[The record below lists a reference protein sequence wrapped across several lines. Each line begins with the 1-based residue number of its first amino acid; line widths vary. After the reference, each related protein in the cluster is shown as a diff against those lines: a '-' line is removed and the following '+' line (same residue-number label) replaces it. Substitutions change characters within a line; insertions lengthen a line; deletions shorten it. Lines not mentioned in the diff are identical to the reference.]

1 MRYVT
6 REDELDFSRLYNY
19 VEQLADSISGI
30 VSTPSFNQFLLESC
44 QLLANSLDLIHQGYF
59 DAAFYSVRQA
69 GEVILIGTLFSN
81 LEESERKAKYEKW
94 VSLDRFPSFSELS
107 KMLRSKDIEYRD
119 LLEQMPEIDELISKL
134 NRRANKYIHKQGH
147 ESFYT
152 KPYEVVPESAKNIR
166 EDFSDYF
173 TTTVKVCAI
182 FRLAVDPFPIL
193 LSDPECEFRFPDCMT
208 LEFGQSFIDNC
219 LGNEF
224 VKHYIETDYYRNWVN
239 AIKSTFPQLKEATY
253 NVSNLHYID
262 LSNIE
267 DILDEL
273 DKLSL
278 YEATAVLFTA
288 LFSEKVSAI
297 HITGMLDAFS
307 NSARPSG
314 GLYLSDMSDYTGQ
327 LGGVNVPLANIC
339 RLASFDTSIDH
350 STINSII
357 TSFPI
362 ASDFVCVETDKQL
375 DGNEVEQGRKAAEEL
390 GRLWRQIK
398 VGQCAMSD
406 LKETSL
412 FKRIKQSV
420 QVERNRAYAGKNKTD
435 REHAP
440 SDPPIEF
447 LGERV

>member
-1 MRYVT
+1 MNFNDEDVNGQLFSWRYHPQRYITKENALYYYQLYSYV
-6 REDELDFSRLYNY
+6 DEL
-19 VEQLADSISGI
+19 ADTISGM
-30 VSTPSFNQFLLESC
+30 VETPSFNQFLLESC

-69 GEVILIGTLFSN
+69 GEIILVGTLFSN

-134 NRRANKYIHKQGH
+134 NKRANKYIHKQGH

-152 KPYEVVPESAKNIR
+152 KPYEVVPESAKHIR
-166 EDFSDYF
+166 EDFTDYF

-208 LEFGQSFIDNC
+208 IEFGQYFIDNC
-219 LGNEF
+219 LGSDF
-224 VKHYIETDYYRNWVN
+224 VEHYIKTDFYRNWVN

-273 DKLSL
+273 DKLTL

-288 LFSEKVSAI
+288 LFSEKVIAI

-307 NSARPSG
+307 NSARPSS
-314 GLYLSDMSDYTGQ
+314 GLYLSDMSAYAEQ
-327 LGGVNVPLANIC
+327 LGGVNVPLAEIC
-339 RLASFDTSIDH
+339 HLASLDTSH
-350 STINSII
+350 EYSPVSSII
-357 TSFPI
+357 TSFSI
-362 ASDFVCVETDKQL
+362 ASDFICVETDTLL
-375 DGNEVEQGRKAAEEL
+375 DDNEVELGRKAAEEL
-390 GRLWRQIK
+390 DWLWSRIK
-398 VGQCAMSD
+398 TGQCAMFE

-412 FKRIKQSV
+412 FKWIKQNV
-420 QVERNRAYAGKNKTD
+420 
-435 REHAP
+435 
-440 SDPPIEF
+440 
-447 LGERV
+447 

>member
-1 MRYVT
+1 M
-6 REDELDFSRLYNY
+6 
-19 VEQLADSISGI
+19 
-30 VSTPSFNQFLLESC
+30 
-44 QLLANSLDLIHQGYF
+44 
-59 DAAFYSVRQA
+59 
-69 GEVILIGTLFSN
+69 FSN

-107 KMLRSKDIEYRD
+107 KMLRLKDIEYRD

-152 KPYEVVPESAKNIR
+152 KPYEVVPESAKHIR
-166 EDFSDYF
+166 EDFTDYF

-193 LSDPECEFRFPDCMT
+193 PSDPECEFRFPDCMT

-239 AIKSTFPQLKEATY
+239 AIKSTFPHLKEATY

-273 DKLSL
+273 DKLTP

-288 LFSEKVSAI
+288 LFSEKVIAI
-297 HITGMLDAFS
+297 HITGTLDAFS
-307 NSARPSG
+307 NSARPSS
-314 GLYLSDMSDYTGQ
+314 GLYLSDMSVYAEQ
-327 LGGVNVPLANIC
+327 LGGVNVPLAEIC
-339 RLASFDTSIDH
+339 RLASLDTSH
-350 STINSII
+350 EFSLVSSFI

-362 ASDFVCVETDKQL
+362 ASDYVCVETDKLL
-375 DGNEVEQGRKAAEEL
+375 DSNEVEQGRKAAEEL
-390 GRLWRQIK
+390 GQLCRQIK
-398 VGQCAMSD
+398 FGQCAMSE
-406 LKETSL
+406 LKETVL
-412 FKRIKQSV
+412 FKWIKL
-420 QVERNRAYAGKNKTD
+420 NA
-435 REHAP
+435 
-440 SDPPIEF
+440 
-447 LGERV
+447 

>member
-1 MRYVT
+1 MRYMA
-6 REDELDFSRLYNY
+6 REDELNFSHLYNY

-30 VSTPSFNQFLLESC
+30 VSTPPFNQFLLESC

-69 GEVILIGTLFSN
+69 GEIILVGTLFSN

-134 NRRANKYIHKQGH
+134 NKRANKYIHKQGH

-152 KPYEVVPESAKNIR
+152 KPYEVVPESAKHIR
-166 EDFSDYF
+166 EDFTDYF
-173 TTTVKVCAI
+173 TTTVKVCSI

-253 NVSNLHYID
+253 YVSNLHYID
-262 LSNIE
+262 LSNIN

-273 DKLSL
+273 DMLTL

-288 LFSEKVSAI
+288 LFPEKVIAI
-297 HITGMLDAFS
+297 HIAGMLDAFS
-307 NSARPSG
+307 NSARPSS
-314 GLYLSDMSDYTGQ
+314 GLYLSDMSDYAEQ
-327 LGGVNVPLANIC
+327 LGGVNVPLAEIC
-339 RLASFDTSIDH
+339 HLARLDTSH
-350 STINSII
+350 EFSPVSSFI
-357 TSFPI
+357 TSFSI
-362 ASDFVCVETDKQL
+362 ASDFVCVETDKLL
-375 DGNEVEQGRKAAEEL
+375 DDNEVELGRKAAGEL
-390 GRLWRQIK
+390 DWLWSRIK
-398 VGQCAMSD
+398 TGQCAMFE

-412 FKRIKQSV
+412 FKWIKQSM
-420 QVERNRAYAGKNKTD
+420 QVEC
-435 REHAP
+435 H
-440 SDPPIEF
+440 
-447 LGERV
+447 RV

>member
-1 MRYVT
+1 MA
-6 REDELDFSRLYNY
+6 REDDLNFSHLYNY

-30 VSTPSFNQFLLESC
+30 VSTPPFNHFLLESC

-69 GEVILIGTLFSN
+69 GEVILVGTLFSN

-134 NRRANKYIHKQGH
+134 NKRANKYIHKQGH

-152 KPYEVVPESAKNIR
+152 KPYEVVPESAKHIR
-166 EDFSDYF
+166 EDFTDYF
-173 TTTVKVCAI
+173 TTTVKACAI

-219 LGNEF
+219 LGIEF

-273 DKLSL
+273 DKLTL

-288 LFSEKVSAI
+288 LFSEKVIAI

-307 NSARPSG
+307 NSARPSS
-314 GLYLSDMSDYTGQ
+314 GLYLSDMSAYAEQ
-327 LGGVNVPLANIC
+327 LGGVNVPLAEIC
-339 RLASFDTSIDH
+339 HLASLDTSH
-350 STINSII
+350 EYSPVSSFI
-357 TSFPI
+357 TSFSI
-362 ASDFVCVETDKQL
+362 ASDSVCVETDNLL
-375 DGNEVEQGRKAAEEL
+375 DDDEVELGRKAAEEL
-390 GRLWRQIK
+390 GRLWGRIK
-398 VGQCAMSD
+398 TGQSAMFE
-406 LKETSL
+406 LKETAL
-412 FKRIKQSV
+412 FKWIKQ
-420 QVERNRAYAGKNKTD
+420 NA
-435 REHAP
+435 
-440 SDPPIEF
+440 
-447 LGERV
+447 

>member
-1 MRYVT
+1 MNFKDEYINSQVFSWRHHPLRYVA
-6 REDELDFSRLYNY
+6 REDELAYSRLYDY
-19 VEQLADSISGI
+19 VEQLADSVSGL
-30 VSTPSFNQFLLESC
+30 VSTPSFNHFLLESC

-94 VSLDRFPSFSELS
+94 VSLNRFPSFSKLS

-119 LLEQMPEIDELISKL
+119 LLEQMPEIDELISRL
-134 NRRANKYIHKQGH
+134 NKRANKYIHKQGH

-152 KPYEVVPESAKNIR
+152 KPYEVVPESAKHIR
-166 EDFSDYF
+166 EDFTDYF
-173 TTTVKVCAI
+173 KTTVKVCTI

-193 LSDPECEFRFPDCMT
+193 LSDPECEYRFPDCMT
-208 LEFGQSFIDNC
+208 LEFSQSFINNC

-273 DKLSL
+273 DKLTL

-288 LFSEKVSAI
+288 LFSEKAIAI
-297 HITGMLDAFS
+297 HIAGMLDAFS
-307 NSARPSG
+307 NSARPSS
-314 GLYLSDMSDYTGQ
+314 GLYLSDMSAYAEQ
-327 LGGVNVPLANIC
+327 LDGVNVPLAEIC
-339 RLASFDTSIDH
+339 HLASLDTSH
-350 STINSII
+350 EFSPVSSFI
-357 TSFPI
+357 TSFTI
-362 ASDFVCVETDKQL
+362 AFDFVCVETDKLL
-375 DGNEVEQGRKAAEEL
+375 DDNEVELGQIAAEEL
-390 GRLWRQIK
+390 DWLWSRIK
-398 VGQCAMSD
+398 TGQCPC
-406 LKETSL
+406 L
-412 FKRIKQSV
+412 
-420 QVERNRAYAGKNKTD
+420 N
-435 REHAP
+435 
-440 SDPPIEF
+440 
-447 LGERV
+447 

>member
-1 MRYVT
+1 MNFKDEYMNSQMFSWRHHPLRYVA
-6 REDELDFSRLYNY
+6 REDELAYSRLYDY
-19 VEQLADSISGI
+19 IEQLADSVSGL

-134 NRRANKYIHKQGH
+134 NKRANKYIHKQGH

-152 KPYEVVPESAKNIR
+152 KPYEVVSESARRIR
-166 EDFSDYF
+166 EDFTVYF
-173 TTTVKVCAI
+173 KTTVKVCSI

-193 LSDPECEFRFPDCMT
+193 LSDPECEYRFPDCMT
-208 LEFGQSFIDNC
+208 IEFGQYFIDNC
-219 LGNEF
+219 LGSDF
-224 VKHYIETDYYRNWVN
+224 VEHYIKTDFYRNWVN

-253 NVSNLHYID
+253 YVSNLHYID
-262 LSNIE
+262 LSNIK

-273 DKLSL
+273 DKLTL

-288 LFSEKVSAI
+288 LFSEKVIAI

-314 GLYLSDMSDYTGQ
+314 GLYLSDMGDYARQ
-327 LGGVNVPLANIC
+327 LGGVNVPLADIC
-339 RLASFDTSIDH
+339 RLASFDTSH
-350 STINSII
+350 EFSPVSSFI

-362 ASDFVCVETDKQL
+362 ASDYVCVETDKHL
-375 DGNEVEQGRKAAEEL
+375 DDNEVELGQNAAEEL
-390 GRLWRQIK
+390 DWLWNRIK
-398 VGQCAMSD
+398 TGQCAMFE
-406 LKETSL
+406 LKETEL
-412 FKRIKQSV
+412 FKRIKQ
-420 QVERNRAYAGKNKTD
+420 NA
-435 REHAP
+435 
-440 SDPPIEF
+440 
-447 LGERV
+447 

>member
-1 MRYVT
+1 MA
-6 REDELDFSRLYNY
+6 REDDLNFSHLYNY
-19 VEQLADSISGI
+19 VEQLANSISGI
-30 VSTPSFNQFLLESC
+30 VSTPPFNQFLLKSC

-59 DAAFYSVRQA
+59 DVAFYSVRQA

-119 LLEQMPEIDELISKL
+119 LLEQMPEINELISKL
-134 NRRANKYIHKQGH
+134 NKRSNKYIHKQGH

-152 KPYEVVPESAKNIR
+152 KPYEVVSEGARHIR
-166 EDFSDYF
+166 EDFTDYF
-173 TTTVKVCAI
+173 KTTVKVCSI

-193 LSDPECEFRFPDCMT
+193 LNDPECEFRFPDCMT
-208 LEFGQSFIDNC
+208 LEFGQNFIDNC

-273 DKLSL
+273 DKLTL

-288 LFSEKVSAI
+288 LFSEKVITI

-307 NSARPSG
+307 NSARPSS
-314 GLYLSDMSDYTGQ
+314 GLYLSDMRAYAEQ
-327 LGGVNVPLANIC
+327 LGGVNVPLARIC
-339 RLASFDTSIDH
+339 RLASLDTSH
-350 STINSII
+350 EFSPFSSFI
-357 TSFPI
+357 TSFSI
-362 ASDFVCVETDKQL
+362 ASDYVCVETDKLL
-375 DGNEVEQGRKAAEEL
+375 DSNEAEQGRKAAEEL
-390 GRLWRQIK
+390 GQLWRQIK
-398 VGQCAMSD
+398 VGQCAMSE
-406 LKETSL
+406 LKETVL
-412 FKRIKQSV
+412 FKWIKL
-420 QVERNRAYAGKNKTD
+420 NT
-435 REHAP
+435 
-440 SDPPIEF
+440 
-447 LGERV
+447 

>member
-1 MRYVT
+1 MNFKDEYINNQMLSWRHHPLRYVA
-6 REDELDFSRLYNY
+6 REDELTYSRLYGY
-19 VEQLADSISGI
+19 VDQLADSVSGLI
-30 VSTPSFNQFLLESC
+30 STPSFNQFLLESC
-44 QLLANSLDLIHQGYF
+44 QPLANSLDLIHQGYF

-119 LLEQMPEIDELISKL
+119 LLEQMPEIDELISEL
-134 NRRANKYIHKQGH
+134 NKRANKYIHKQGH

-152 KPYEVVPESAKNIR
+152 KPYEVVPESAKHIR
-166 EDFSDYF
+166 EDFTDYF
-173 TTTVKVCAI
+173 TTTVKVCAF

-193 LSDPECEFRFPDCMT
+193 LSDSECEFRFPDSMT

-273 DKLSL
+273 DKLTL

-288 LFSEKVSAI
+288 LFSEKVIAI

-307 NSARPSG
+307 NSARPSS
-314 GLYLSDMSDYTGQ
+314 GLYLSDMSAYAEQ
-327 LGGVNVPLANIC
+327 LGGVNVPLAEIC
-339 RLASFDTSIDH
+339 HLASLDTSHEYSPVSSFITLF
-350 STINSII
+350 SI
-357 TSFPI
+357 TSEFI
-362 ASDFVCVETDKQL
+362 CVEPDTLL
-375 DGNEVEQGRKAAEEL
+375 DDNEVELGRKAADEL
-390 GRLWRQIK
+390 DWLWSQIK
-398 VGQCAMSD
+398 TGKCAMFE
-406 LKETSL
+406 LKETAL
-412 FKRIKQSV
+412 FKWIKQNV
-420 QVERNRAYAGKNKTD
+420 
-435 REHAP
+435 
-440 SDPPIEF
+440 
-447 LGERV
+447 